1 MALTPLI
8 VELLGTLKYI
18 KYIKR
23 HYTCSGP
30 RPYSPDKGPANLGC
44 YPEADYDLD
53 LELLVVYFS
62 SSVKSRPQ
70 GLQP

>member
-1 MALTPLI
+1 MSMYQI
-8 VELLGTLKYI
+8 SELM
-18 KYIKR
+18 
-23 HYTCSGP
+23 CSGP
-30 RPYSPDKGPANLGC
+30 RPYNPDQGPAKLCC

-62 SSVKSRPQ
+62 SSLKSRPQ